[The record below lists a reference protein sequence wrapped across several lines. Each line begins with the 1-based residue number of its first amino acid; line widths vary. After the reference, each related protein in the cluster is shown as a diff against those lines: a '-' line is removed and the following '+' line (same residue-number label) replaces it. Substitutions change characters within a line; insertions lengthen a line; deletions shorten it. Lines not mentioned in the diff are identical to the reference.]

1 MKKIKKLIRG
11 IFKGSKLSRH
21 IIFSFILMA
30 GVITV
35 TFTIA
40 FVLYTKSL
48 MVEAGTKNIDD
59 LSARCAEDIGHQI
72 NVYTNQT
79 KSLSMSIM
87 TSQSG
92 ALAGMLTRSDIHTIL
107 ERFCQNTDALLS
119 GFKWEHNAF
128 DRNDDKFKNDPLYE
142 KFDGEFNIF
151 FAKERGKAV
160 LKPGYVVDPDVYNQV
175 RKNPVQQILPAE
187 FITIAGEKILTLP
200 IAVPFIDHENKFL
213 GAFIEYM
220 PIDSINKIALR
231 YKSKSPLAVNVV
243 VFDNNFTLVSEC
255 QNPDYIGKPLAEI
268 YGSMAVHPEVFNT
281 NTTHVVDD
289 YDISHHATIVSNS
302 GGVKLAVLFSTYT
315 YNFTSNLG
323 RQLRT
328 FIILAFIM
336 LIVSV
341 LMASMLGYKIGEPI
355 TQMLRACREMASG
368 NINCTFRYKTK
379 GSNEV
384 TELFMA
390 FEQMSKN
397 LRKIVYDVKQSA
409 QNVNSAG
416 KELSKSAAMMAAGSN
431 QQASAS
437 EQVSTAME
445 EMTASIQKNAINAK
459 ETENITNKVVQSVQ
473 IANKSVGT
481 TVEAMRTITDKI
493 GIINEIVGRTDLLAV
508 NAAIEAARVGE
519 LGKGFA
525 VVASE
530 IRKLAEKSQAAAKEI
545 DTLTTN
551 GVKQAENSGKLLA
564 MLVPEI
570 NKTSS
575 LVHEITAS
583 SIEQNS
589 NAAQVNNALQQL
601 NNITQQNAATAE
613 ELSTSADESQAQ
625 AELLDSTMDFFQ
637 LEGNSSLSEIAALNK
652 QAAEI
657 LARIDQL
664 KKQESE

>member
-1 MKKIKKLIRG
+1 MKKIKKLLRG
-11 IFKGSKLSRH
+11 IFKGSKISRH

-30 GVITV
+30 GVMTV

-48 MVEAGTKNIDD
+48 MVESGTKNIDD
-59 LSARCAEDIGHQI
+59 LAARCAEDIGHQI
-72 NVYTNQT
+72 NIYTNQT
-79 KSLSMSIM
+79 KSLTMSIM
-87 TSQSG
+87 ISKSG
-92 ALAGMLTRSDIHTIL
+92 ALAGMLTRSDVHTIL
-107 ERFCQNTDALLS
+107 GSFCQNTDALVS

-128 DRNDDKFKNDPLYE
+128 DNNDDKYKNDPLYE
-142 KFDGEFNIF
+142 KFNGEFNVF
-151 FAKERGKAV
+151 FVKERGKSV
-160 LKPGYVVDPDVYNQV
+160 LKPGYVIDPDVYNQV
-175 RKNPVQQILPAE
+175 RKNPRQQILPAE

-200 IAVPFIDHENKFL
+200 IVVPFIDRDQKFL

-220 PIDSINKIALR
+220 PVDSINNIATR
-231 YKSKSPLAVNVV
+231 YKYKTDLAMNVV
-243 VFDNNFTLVSEC
+243 VFDDNFTIVGES
-255 QNPDYIGKPLAEI
+255 QNAEFIGKPMSEV
-268 YGSMAVHPEVFNT
+268 YGPETYHPELFNSIS
-281 NTTHVVDD
+281 THLIDSH
-289 YDISHHATIVSNS
+289 DISHHAYMVSS
-302 GGVKLAVLFSTYT
+302 CEGTRLAVLFSTFRA
-315 YNFTSNLG
+315 NFTSNLG
-323 RQLRT
+323 SQLRT
-328 FIILAFIM
+328 FIIIAIIL
-336 LIVSV
+336 LIASV
-341 LMASMLGYKIGEPI
+341 LIASMLGYKIGEPI

-368 NINCTFRYKTK
+368 NINCTFRFKTK

-384 TELFMA
+384 SELFMA
-390 FEQMSKN
+390 FEQMSKT

-445 EMTASIQKNAINAK
+445 EMTASIQKNAVNAK
-459 ETENITNKVVQSVQ
+459 ETEDITNKVVQSVQ

-481 TVEAMRTITDKI
+481 TVEAMKTITDKI

-545 DTLTTN
+545 DALTTN
-551 GVKQAENSGKLLA
+551 GVKQAENSGKLLE

-625 AELLDSTMDFFQ
+625 AELLDSTMDFFK
-637 LEGNSSLSEIAALNK
+637 LEGSSSLSEIAALNK

-664 KKQESE
+664 KKQEEE